1 MNRAFLIIAIPAV
14 IIVTVYILLAIYAGV
29 QLTYLR
35 AAGGLAGFG
44 LAIYLVN
51 SYLRKHK
58 TGARP
63 R

>member
-1 MNRAFLIIAIPAV
+1 MNRAYLIIAIPAA
-14 IIVTVYILLAIYAGV
+14 IIVIAYILLAIYAGV

-35 AAGGLAGFG
+35 AAGGLLGFG

-51 SYLRKHK
+51 AYLRKHK